1 MKLSVYTHVIL
12 VLSMTVNVRV
22 STFILDCEMTLYDKL
37 TINKFINGSFKE
49 FKDMNLDIAMEDM
62 IRYIEKMG
70 GVVNETPS
78 DYTIFSPILWTGK
91 IYQRFTSF
99 GIKPFLP
106 PQTKPINYLVSLDGI
121 DYTIADYSC

>member
-1 MKLSVYTHVIL
+1 
-12 VLSMTVNVRV
+12 
-22 STFILDCEMTLYDKL
+22 MTLYDKL

-91 IYQRFTSF
+91 IYQRITRHKRTHTWPLWGSPIPCSGSKIRGRVTSSS
-99 GIKPFLP
+99 FLTSL
-106 PQTKPINYLVSLDGI
+106 TKR
-121 DYTIADYSC
+121 